1 MKTISLLI
9 LTTAFCLASLSYTKA
24 NNPKVNETNAD
35 SVLKEIRFMENIPYR
50 SGPSKSWVLDLA
62 MPVDKGNA
70 LRPAIVIVHGGG
82 WRAGSKQDYV
92 YRSMM
97 IDYALQGYVT
107 VSVEYRLTQEAPFPA
122 CIEDVKCAVRWL
134 RAHAKEYR
142 IDSDHIGA
150 FGHSAGAHLVMM
162 LAMCP
167 PSAGLEGD
175 GGWNGFSSRVNSVVG
190 GSTPVEIGSR
200 RSELAKPEWWPVNYI
215 SQKDL
220 PPILLIQGASDPIVK
235 PETVD
240 SFVEKMKQ
248 AGQADLEYIK
258 LEGQDHDVAYSD
270 GLDITKP
277 AMEKFFARTLKGFT
291 SKK

>member
-1 MKTISLLI
+1 MAIG
-9 LTTAFCLASLSYTKA
+9 
-24 NNPKVNETNAD
+24 PKVNETKTD
-35 SVLKEIRFMENIPYR
+35 SVLKEIRFIENIPYR

-62 MPVDKGNA
+62 MPDDKGNEV
-70 LRPAIVIVHGGG
+70 RPAIVIVHGGG

-92 YRSMM
+92 YRSML

-107 VSVEYRLTQEAPFPA
+107 VSLEYRLTQEAPFPA

-142 IDSDHIGA
+142 IDPDHIGA

-175 GGWNGFSSRVNSVVG
+175 GGWNEFSSRVNSVVG
-190 GSTPVEIGSR
+190 GSTPVEIGPR
-200 RSELAKPEWWPVNYI
+200 RSDLAKPEWWPINYI

-248 AGQADLEYIK
+248 AGQTDLEYIK
-258 LEGQDHDVAYSD
+258 LDGQDHDVAYSD

-277 AMEKFFARTLKGFT
+277 AMEKFFARTLKGVT
-291 SKK
+291 TQK